1 MGKKLLIVID
11 MQQDFTYG
19 ALKNQAAIDIIPA
32 VLQKTEQF
40 EGEVIFTKDT
50 HTANYLSTQ
59 EGRRLPVPH
68 CIQGTPGWD
77 LVAPLEQFCRKHSCK
92 VYCKPS
98 FGSTGLAHA
107 LAAAHCAEPYEQIQ
121 LVGICTDICVISNAL
136 LLKAALPEVPIA
148 VDAACCAGVT
158 PESHHTAL
166 EAMRACQIDI
176 L

>member
-1 MGKKLLIVID
+1 MGKKLLVVID

-32 VLQKTEQF
+32 VVQKVEQF
-40 EGEVIFTKDT
+40 PGEVVFTKDT
-50 HTANYLSTQ
+50 HKPDYLSTQ

-68 CIQGTPGWD
+68 CIQNTPGWE
-77 LVAPLEQFCRKHSCK
+77 LVPPLEQLCREKGCK

-98 FGSTGLAHA
+98 FGSTNLAHA
-107 LAAAHCAEPYEQIQ
+107 LAAAHSAEPYEQIQ
-121 LVGICTDICVISNAL
+121 LVGVCTDICVISNAL

-158 PESHHTAL
+158 PESHATAL
-166 EAMRACQIDI
+166 AAMQACQVEI

>member
-68 CIQGTPGWD
+68 WHPGD
-77 LVAPLEQFCRKHSCK
+77 PRLGPCCPLGA
-92 VYCKPS
+92 V
-98 FGSTGLAHA
+98 
-107 LAAAHCAEPYEQIQ
+107 
-121 LVGICTDICVISNAL
+121 
-136 LLKAALPEVPIA
+136 LPETQLQSILQAQFWQHRSGTRPGR
-148 VDAACCAGVT
+148 CPLCR
-158 PESHHTAL
+158 AL
-166 EAMRACQIDI
+166 
-176 L
+176 

>member
-1 MGKKLLIVID
+1 MGKKLLVIID

-32 VLQKTEQF
+32 IVRKAEQF
-40 EGEVIFTKDT
+40 PGEVVFTQDT
-50 HTANYLSTQ
+50 HGPDYLSTQ

-68 CIQGTPGWD
+68 CIQGTPGWE
-77 LVAPLEQFCRKHSCK
+77 LVAPLDQLCREKGCK

-98 FGSTGLAHA
+98 FGSTGLAHP
-107 LAAAHCAEPYEQIQ
+107 LAAAHCAEPYEEIQ
-121 LVGICTDICVISNAL
+121 LVGVCTDICVISNAL
-136 LLKAALPEVPIA
+136 LLKAALPEVPIT

-158 PESHHTAL
+158 PESHATAL
-166 EAMRACQIDI
+166 AAMRACQVEI